1 MSLRQ
6 DNSIKLNMFYVV
18 FDLVDEI
25 ITVKYSIQTLE
36 IVCTLGNV

>member
-25 ITVKYSIQTLE
+25 ITVKYSIQTLKR
-36 IVCTLGNV
+36 